1 MRSKFCPSCGGK
13 NEFSYQPPKF
23 CSNCGAPFDSLGTS
37 FSKSA
42 SPTKTKRTG
51 LIKKTPAKPLKE
63 DETDVEEVPSIAKL
77 EYDIDVPQDN
87 IHKMSDIF
95 NEEKERP

>member
-23 CSNCGAPFDSLGTS
+23 CSNCGAPFDTLGSS

-42 SPTKTKRTG
+42 LPSKNKRTG
-51 LIKKTPAKPLKE
+51 LIQKTPAKELRE
-63 DETDVEEVPSIAKL
+63 DETDIDQVPSIARL
-77 EYDIDVPQDN
+77 EYDIDIPQDN
-87 IHKMSDIF
+87 IHKMSDIL
-95 NEEKERP
+95 NEDDKRS

>member
-23 CSNCGAPFDSLGTS
+23 CSNCGAPFDSLAS
-37 FSKSA
+37 FSKSP
-42 SPTKTKRTG
+42 STTQTKRKG
-51 LIKKTPAKPLKE
+51 LIEKTPIKLLKE
-63 DETDVEEVPSIAKL
+63 DETYIDEVPSIAKL
-77 EYDIDVPQDN
+77 EYDLDVPQDN

-95 NEEKERP
+95 HEDKERP